1 MGERGEG
8 RGRRAGGV
16 GGGVAVFEGWG
27 IVDGE
32 FERGGGWDRG
42 LDMEGR
48 FDGLGCI

>member
-8 RGRRAGGV
+8 RGRRVGGV

-32 FERGGGWDRG
+32 FEGVGS
-42 LDMEGR
+42 
-48 FDGLGCI
+48 GLGCGRQIG